1 MKKRGREKTGN
12 KEKLPG
18 KLAKWLDIPE
28 SVLRAGCYL
37 EMRGRNSVRLMGC
50 RKILMYTPECITLGL
65 GRGCVSFYG
74 RRLVCTSYH
83 AGSVE
88 IDGVIDRVDF
98 GVFPGEG
105 GKGDGEEN

>member
-1 MKKRGREKTGN
+1 MKKRGRGKTEK
-12 KEKLPG
+12 KEKLSG
-18 KLAKWLDIPE
+18 RFAEWLDIPGN
-28 SVLRAGCYL
+28 VLCAGCYL
-37 EMRGRNSVRLMGC
+37 EMRGRNFARLMGC
-50 RKILMYTPECITLGL
+50 RKIVMYTPECITLGL

-98 GVFPGEG
+98 GVFPGED